1 MFDHTPINQISYSIL
16 TGFNRNLESL
26 ELFYVMFNMT
36 LSSYLHL
43 FQCQIDIIDDIKRN
57 RVISRSRSLEG
68 IRLKVIIDDTFPG
81 EKEMYDLM
89 MMFN

>member
-1 MFDHTPINQISYSIL
+1 MSALYETIKSKEIKKTLVFDHTPINQISYSIL

-43 FQCQIDIIDDIKRN
+43 FQCQTNIIDDIKRN
-57 RVISRSRSLEG
+57 HVISRSR
-68 IRLKVIIDDTFPG
+68 T
-81 EKEMYDLM
+81 
-89 MMFN
+89 